1 MAEPNLIALMLE
13 HLYAEQPIHTA
24 LWIGQNLSQ
33 YDHNQSIQWRY
44 FNVTEFLN
52 LPFQQ
57 RYDLGFIWLNYNE
70 FLQISPMQ
78 KAQVLVKLRD
88 LMAKRIV
95 VAAQLDD
102 EKLLRSLGFTRLLE
116 HSQQAADFEFWQFNI
131 LTYKQVPDWLN
142 ARFWANPENWNKFR
156 W

>member
-1 MAEPNLIALMLE
+1 M
-13 HLYAEQPIHTA
+13 
-24 LWIGQNLSQ
+24 
-33 YDHNQSIQWRY
+33 
-44 FNVTEFLN
+44 
-52 LPFQQ
+52 
-57 RYDLGFIWLNYNE
+57 GFIWLNYNE
-70 FLQISPMQ
+70 LLQISSAE